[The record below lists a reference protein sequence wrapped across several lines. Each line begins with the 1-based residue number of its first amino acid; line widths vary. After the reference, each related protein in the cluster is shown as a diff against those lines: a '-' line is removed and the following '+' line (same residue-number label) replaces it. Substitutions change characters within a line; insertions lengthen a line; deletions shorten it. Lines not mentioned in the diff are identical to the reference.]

1 MFIFVNGKN
10 KNERVVVNTRY
21 LQAVEDSNGETYL
34 HLKDDF
40 VKIGDSAQK
49 VLLILE
55 QTEERTEER
64 KRNMFLYAETPKKKV
79 TLLDAI
85 ERATTAGNVA
95 VSFKE
100 YGGGVNAV
108 VVTDTETGEVWRRRY
123 KCGSEE
129 AAAMCIIDALEERKK

>member
-1 MFIFVNGKN
+1 MFIFVNGIN
-10 KNERVVVNTRY
+10 KNERVLVNTRY
-21 LQAVEDSNGETYL
+21 LQAVVDRNGETYL
-34 HLKDDF
+34 HLKGD
-40 VKIGDSAQK
+40 VIRIGDSAQK

-55 QTEERTEER
+55 QTEER
-64 KRNMFLYAETPKKKV
+64 KHKKNNMFLYAETPKKKI

-95 VSFKE
+95 VAFKG

-108 VVTDTETGEVWRRRY
+108 VVTDTESGEVWRRRY
-123 KCGSEE
+123 KCGIEE